1 MIKISTTLTRS
12 ENADELGIVSATLTS
27 WLLVKVLILVT
38 VDRHFFYRRKIP
50 TDPSNRDLLVVNSKL
65 LIRIYRMIDLYFEV
79 CAAATINVLASKLHV
94 MDNWSSSLS
103 LAFHC
108 CSLTNWQTMIES
120 GLSLPDLRDVEEYHD
135 ERKLAKMS
143 RTFRAYQRGVSK
155 FITIY
160 MLNAHIE
167 GIKVPKSN
175 SQLS

>member
-1 MIKISTTLTRS
+1 
-12 ENADELGIVSATLTS
+12 
-27 WLLVKVLILVT
+27 
-38 VDRHFFYRRKIP
+38 
-50 TDPSNRDLLVVNSKL
+50 
-65 LIRIYRMIDLYFEV
+65 
-79 CAAATINVLASKLHV
+79 
-94 MDNWSSSLS
+94 
-103 LAFHC
+103 
-108 CSLTNWQTMIES
+108 MIES

-135 ERKLAKMS
+135 ERKLAKMF